1 VNHQT
6 LKHISRRKFIVAT
19 QLTYP
24 NSPING
30 YIKLDDLI
38 VPPET
43 FAALRELA
51 MSKAQSPEAMARL
64 LIERAVLP
72 VSRHHIELLDGLPR
86 AKARRAYSLADL
98 DEQPDAAI

>member
-1 VNHQT
+1 M
-6 LKHISRRKFIVAT
+6 AT

-30 YIKLDDLI
+30 YIKLDDVIL
-38 VPPET
+38 PPET

-51 MSKAQSPEAMARL
+51 MSKAQSPEGMARL
-64 LIERAVLP
+64 LIEHAVLP
-72 VSRHHIELLDGLPR
+72 DSRDSIELLDGLPR
-86 AKARRAYSLADL
+86 ALERRAYSLDDL